1 MTVVFVQN
9 SRFLVQSRNGGQIAF
24 HWYWALVH
32 VVFQVRTLIAMVSKA
47 TAALGAGL
55 GTGVA
60 TLAVSMFLLHERN
73 VFGPS
78 VHEENAHVVAN
89 IAGQVRGEHS
99 KDGMPETYLTLWL
112 HQVHQWFKNDHGQT
126 DRQKLHRFLQETKD
140 TGFKAIM
147 TNMPW
152 SWTERVQ
159 RGEINIDNF
168 DKNFIEL
175 ACDMGLAVHIVLSL
189 NEMPPWLTNTDS
201 VRAQNYSEKKSR
213 HETCSQWPE
222 PQSPSLAHPEIWDLI
237 TIFVRETTR
246 KVTTKYGK
254 CIETISPTTN
264 HEFETKYS
272 QTFNGMRDYSSHM
285 LAEYETWQKER
296 QFLPILHPFDYTCG
310 PVCKPSPSVSS
321 ERWLEFREDF
331 LARKYEFLC
340 FSVHFA
346 WNTWGTHSKEP
357 ACLLHFGEFFATTD
371 VLNGNLFFYLAR
383 SSVVDHVVMDSNMAL
398 VGAPSSPNIVSILVS
413 VAKAYKKKVHYE
425 AATERVLRCN
435 DLGQLLETGA
445 QTDVVAMHLLQEG
458 LKNSIK
464 FGADSIG
471 ITNLCSPHAA
481 LPLLDSTRPAPT
493 SGHPRLPG
501 RAYGKR
507 SKRGPN
513 ESHIVMAID
522 FDHLGF
528 M

>member
-1 MTVVFVQN
+1 
-9 SRFLVQSRNGGQIAF
+9 
-24 HWYWALVH
+24 
-32 VVFQVRTLIAMVSKA
+32 
-47 TAALGAGL
+47 
-55 GTGVA
+55 
-60 TLAVSMFLLHERN
+60 
-73 VFGPS
+73 
-78 VHEENAHVVAN
+78 
-89 IAGQVRGEHS
+89 
-99 KDGMPETYLTLWL
+99 
-112 HQVHQWFKNDHGQT
+112 
-126 DRQKLHRFLQETKD
+126 
-140 TGFKAIM
+140 
-147 TNMPW
+147 
-152 SWTERVQ
+152 
-159 RGEINIDNF
+159 
-168 DKNFIEL
+168 
-175 ACDMGLAVHIVLSL
+175 
-189 NEMPPWLTNTDS
+189 
-201 VRAQNYSEKKSR
+201 
-213 HETCSQWPE
+213 
-222 PQSPSLAHPEIWDLI
+222 
-237 TIFVRETTR
+237 
-246 KVTTKYGK
+246 
-254 CIETISPTTN
+254 
-264 HEFETKYS
+264 
-272 QTFNGMRDYSSHM
+272 M

-296 QFLPILHPFDYTCG
+296 QLLPTLHPFDYSCH
-310 PVCKPSPSVSS
+310 PVCKPSPSVSY

-425 AATERVLRCN
+425 AATERVLPCN

-493 SGHPRLPG
+493 SGHPRRSPAYTALIYGVFYSWSKVVSGATCGTRPTPCWNQTCAQLPRFG
-501 RAYGKR
+501 ESALAPAGTCGMDVAQRPLLQLWDNL
-507 SKRGPN
+507 SKDHPYIQVVGDASVLGDAMLMPVSKQILLRY
-513 ESHIVMAID
+513 ECVMGNTWD
-522 FDHLGF
+522 FPGGSRQLSWFTLARERFDFEEVVVSEELCDRHTKV
-528 M
+528 